1 MSFGQFRSLQLRLAV
16 RLAVLYVAAAAIAL
30 GVLVYQA
37 YDTAGSLND
46 RELSLRAED
55 LAQAVVAD
63 SAGQPR
69 LDLPSK
75 LAAAYAAAPED
86 DLFAIRDTNGHLI
99 AASPAEFGDRVS
111 KWPPATDEPSFFRL
125 SGAGSEDFG
134 SENYYGLSIA
144 LPTAAGPMWISVAR
158 TEGSDAIIR
167 SLLREFVFN
176 ALWVSPLLMLA
187 TLAIGI
193 FAIRNGLK
201 PVREISRRALSIGP
215 HATSV
220 RLPERDLP
228 TEIVPLVASINHA
241 LDRLEKGFDVQREF
255 TANAAHELRT
265 PLAIVTSALETM
277 EGDGELKKLRTD
289 VARMNRLVEQLLRV
303 ARLDAIALEFD
314 TVDLNK
320 VASSVVATMAPWA
333 IAQQRTIAFVGTEK
347 PVEVK
352 ANAHALEDALRNLLE
367 NAVVHAPA
375 GTEVTV
381 TVDRAGRIEV
391 SDRGSGVPP
400 EDRGNIFKR
409 FWRGS
414 GEKKEGAGLG
424 LAIVSEIMR
433 AHRGS
438 VSVGDN
444 PGGGAL
450 FLLSFPPLQS
460 GDSKIAGRRMS
471 GDISGAADVERSSG
485 EG

>member
-1 MSFGQFRSLQLRLAV
+1 
-16 RLAVLYVAAAAIAL
+16 
-30 GVLVYQA
+30 
-37 YDTAGSLND
+37 
-46 RELSLRAED
+46 
-55 LAQAVVAD
+55 
-63 SAGQPR
+63 
-69 LDLPSK
+69 
-75 LAAAYAAAPED
+75 
-86 DLFAIRDTNGHLI
+86 
-99 AASPAEFGDRVS
+99 
-111 KWPPATDEPSFFRL
+111 
-125 SGAGSEDFG
+125 
-134 SENYYGLSIA
+134 
-144 LPTAAGPMWISVAR
+144 
-158 TEGSDAIIR
+158 
-167 SLLREFVFN
+167 
-176 ALWVSPLLMLA
+176 MLA

-201 PVREISRRALSIGP
+201 PVREISRRASSIGP

-277 EGDGELKKLRTD
+277 DGDGELKKLRSD
-289 VARMNRLVEQLLRV
+289 VARMNRLVDQLLRV
-303 ARLDAIALEFD
+303 ARLDAIALEFG

-333 IAQQRTIAFVGTEK
+333 IAQQRTIAFVGSEK
-347 PVEVK
+347 PAEVK

-381 TVDRAGRIEV
+381 TVDRTGRIEV
-391 SDRGSGVPP
+391 ADRGSGVPADNR
-400 EDRGNIFKR
+400 ENIFKR
-409 FWRGS
+409 FWRGP
-414 GEKKEGAGLG
+414 GERNEGAGLG

-433 AHRGS
+433 AHRGG

-444 PGGGAL
+444 PGGGAV
-450 FLLSFPPLQS
+450 FALSFPSLQ
-460 GDSKIAGRRMS
+460 AG
-471 GDISGAADVERSSG
+471 G
-485 EG
+485 EAKMAGKGFAGSHA

>member
-55 LAQAVVAD
+55 LAQALVAD

-69 LDLPSK
+69 LDLPAK
-75 LAAAYAAAPED
+75 LASAYAAAPED
-86 DLFAIRDTNGHLI
+86 DLFAIRDTNGRLI
-99 AASPAEFGDRVS
+99 AASPTEFGDRVS
-111 KWPPATDEPSFFRL
+111 KWPPAPDEPSYFRL
-125 SGAGSEDFG
+125 SGAGSEDLG

-167 SLLREFVFN
+167 SLLREVVFN
-176 ALWVSPLLMLA
+176 AIWVSPLLMLA
-187 TLAIGI
+187 TLAISI

-201 PVREISRRALSIGP
+201 PVREISRRASSIGP

-228 TEIVPLVASINHA
+228 TEIMPLVASINHA

-277 EGDGELKKLRTD
+277 DGDGELKKLRAD

-314 TVDLNK
+314 TVDLNR

-352 ANAHALEDALRNLLE
+352 ADAHALEDALRNLLE

-400 EDRGNIFKR
+400 GDRGNIFKR
-409 FWRGS
+409 FWRGA
-414 GEKKEGAGLG
+414 GDKKEGAGLG
-424 LAIVSEIMR
+424 LAIVTEIMR

-444 PGGGAL
+444 PGGGAV
-450 FLLSFPPLQS
+450 FTLSFPTLQS
-460 GDSKIAGRRMS
+460 GDFKVAGS
-471 GDISGAADVERSSG
+471 
-485 EG
+485 

>member
-16 RLAVLYVAAAAIAL
+16 RLAVLYVAAAAIAV

-55 LAQAVVAD
+55 LARAMVAD

-86 DLFAIRDTNGHLI
+86 DLSAIRDTNGRFI

-167 SLLREFVFN
+167 SILREFVFN

-201 PVREISRRALSIGP
+201 PVREISRRASSIGP

-277 EGDGELKKLRTD
+277 DGDGELKKLRAD

-347 PVEVK
+347 PMELK

-367 NAVVHAPA
+367 NAAVHAPA

-381 TVDRAGRIEV
+381 TVDRASRVEV
-391 SDRGSGVPP
+391 ADRGSGVPP
-400 EDRGNIFKR
+400 KDREHIFKR

-450 FLLSFPPLQS
+450 FILSFPPLQS
-460 GDSKIAGRRMS
+460 GDFKVAGR
-471 GDISGAADVERSSG
+471 
-485 EG
+485 

>member
-16 RLAVLYVAAAAIAL
+16 RLAVLYVAAAAIAV
-30 GVLVYQA
+30 GVLLYQA

-55 LAQAVVAD
+55 LARAMVTD

-86 DLFAIRDTNGHLI
+86 DLFAIRDTNGRLI

-111 KWPPATDEPSFFRL
+111 KWPPATDEPSYFRL

-158 TEGSDAIIR
+158 TEGSDAIIK
-167 SLLREFVFN
+167 SILREFVFN
-176 ALWVSPLLMLA
+176 AIWVSPLLMLA

-201 PVREISRRALSIGP
+201 PVREISRRASSIGP
-215 HATSV
+215 QATSV

-228 TEIVPLVASINHA
+228 TEIMPLVASINHA

-277 EGDGELKKLRTD
+277 DGDGELKKLRTD

-314 TVDLNK
+314 AVDLNK

-352 ANAHALEDALRNLLE
+352 ANAHALEDGLRNLLE

-391 SDRGSGVPP
+391 ADRGSGVPP

-424 LAIVSEIMR
+424 LAIVSEIMT

-438 VSVGDN
+438 VVVEDN
-444 PGGGAL
+444 PGGGAV
-450 FLLSFPPLQS
+450 FTLSFPPLQS
-460 GDSKIAGRRMS
+460 GDSKIAGR
-471 GDISGAADVERSSG
+471 
-485 EG
+485 

>member
-1 MSFGQFRSLQLRLAV
+1 
-16 RLAVLYVAAAAIAL
+16 
-30 GVLVYQA
+30 
-37 YDTAGSLND
+37 
-46 RELSLRAED
+46 
-55 LAQAVVAD
+55 
-63 SAGQPR
+63 
-69 LDLPSK
+69 
-75 LAAAYAAAPED
+75 
-86 DLFAIRDTNGHLI
+86 
-99 AASPAEFGDRVS
+99 VS

-201 PVREISRRALSIGP
+201 PVREISRRASSIGP

-277 EGDGELKKLRTD
+277 DGDGELKKLRAD

-314 TVDLNK
+314 IVDLNK

-333 IAQQRTIAFVGTEK
+333 IAQQKTIAFVGTER
-347 PVEVK
+347 PVDVK

-367 NAVVHAPA
+367 NAVVHAPV

>member
-1 MSFGQFRSLQLRLAV
+1 MSFGDFRSLQVRLAV

-46 RELSLRAED
+46 RELGLRAED
-55 LAQAVVAD
+55 LARAMVAD

-69 LDLPSK
+69 LELPSK

-86 DLFAIRDTNGHLI
+86 DLYAIRDANGRVI
-99 AASPAEFGDRVS
+99 AASSDEFGDRVS
-111 KWPPATDEPSFFRL
+111 RWPPATDEPSYFRL
-125 SGAGSEDFG
+125 SSLDSDEVGSET
-134 SENYYGLSIA
+134 YYGLSVA
-144 LPTAAGPMWISVAR
+144 LQTAAGPMWISVAR
-158 TEGSDAIIR
+158 TEGSDALIR
-167 SLLREFVFN
+167 SILREFVVN
-176 ALWVSPLLMLA
+176 AIWVSPLLMLA

-201 PVREISRRALSIGP
+201 PVREISRMASSIGP
-215 HATSV
+215 SATSV
-220 RLPERDLP
+220 RLPERNLP
-228 TEIVPLVASINHA
+228 TEIMPLVHSINHA
-241 LDRLEKGFDVQREF
+241 LDRLEKGFAVQREF

-265 PLAIVTSALETM
+265 PLAIITSALETM
-277 EGDGELKKLRTD
+277 DGNSELEKLRTD

-303 ARLDAIALEFD
+303 ARLDAVALEFG

-320 VASSVVATMAPWA
+320 VASSVVAAMAPWA
-333 IAQQRTIAFVGTEK
+333 IAQGKTIAFAGTEW
-347 PVEVK
+347 PMNVK
-352 ANAHALEDALRNLLE
+352 ANAHAMEDALRNLIE

-381 TVDRAGRIEV
+381 TVDRGGRIEV
-391 SDRGSGVPP
+391 ADRGRGVPRN
-400 EDRGNIFKR
+400 DRENIFKR
-409 FWRGS
+409 FWRGA

-438 VSVGDN
+438 VSVADN
-444 PGGGAL
+444 PGGGAV
-450 FLLSFPPLQS
+450 FTLSFPPQQT
-460 GDSKIAGRRMS
+460 GESKIAGKC
-471 GDISGAADVERSSG
+471 IAG
-485 EG
+485 EEGRAETSTRN

>member
-16 RLAVLYVAAAAIAL
+16 RLAVLYVAAAAIAV

-55 LAQAVVAD
+55 LARAMVAD

-99 AASPAEFGDRVS
+99 AASSAEFGDRVS

-144 LPTAAGPMWISVAR
+144 LPTAGGPMWISVAR

-201 PVREISRRALSIGP
+201 PVREISRRASSIGP

-277 EGDGELKKLRTD
+277 DGDSELKKLRAD

-333 IAQQRTIAFVGTEK
+333 IAQQTTIAFVGTEK

-381 TVDRAGRIEV
+381 TVDCASRVEV
-391 SDRGSGVPP
+391 ADRGSGVPP
-400 EDRGNIFKR
+400 KDRENIFKR

-438 VSVGDN
+438 VSAGDN
-444 PGGGAL
+444 PGGGAVL
-450 FLLSFPPLQS
+450 TLSFPPLH
-460 GDSKIAGRRMS
+460 AGEPKTA
-471 GDISGAADVERSSG
+471 GKGFAG
-485 EG
+485 GNP